1 MGGGEVTVPR
11 GGEIIAGVLGGE
23 GGVGGRGGHIIAG
36 GLGGEG
42 GMGGGEAA
50 VLSESLDS
58 SSVELHVSST
68 TSVASF
74 FV

>member
-11 GGEIIAGVLGGE
+11 GGEIIAGVL

-50 VLSESLDS
+50 VLSESLNS
-58 SSVELHVSST
+58 ASVELHVSST

>member
-1 MGGGEVTVPR
+1 MGGGDVTVPR
-11 GGEIIAGVLGGE
+11 GGDIIEGVL